1 MTITTL
7 VRDSLT
13 AAAKYEQAKKEY
25 EKVHGWAH
33 YLAEF
38 DQQRLGIKLHKEMM
52 EADAAVEA
60 HLLKTIYIHA

>member
-13 AAAKYEQAKKEY
+13 ATAKYEQAKEKY
-25 EKVHGWAH
+25 EPHCRDHACG
-33 YLAEF
+33 EF